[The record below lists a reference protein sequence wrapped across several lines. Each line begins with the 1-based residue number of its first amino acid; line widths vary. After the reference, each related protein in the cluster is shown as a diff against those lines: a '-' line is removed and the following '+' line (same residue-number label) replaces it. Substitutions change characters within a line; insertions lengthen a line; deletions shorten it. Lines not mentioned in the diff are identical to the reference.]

1 MCLYS
6 AIDVGFKAEQQLFK
20 TRETTGSKT
29 TALQDLACQVA
40 LLCTFYPSE
49 LHLHTVIVG

>member
-6 AIDVGFKAEQQLFK
+6 AIDVEFEVEQQLFK
-20 TRETTGSKT
+20 MRETTRSKT
-29 TALQDLACQVA
+29 TALYDSACQVA